1 MVNIRSGTIHFVVIC
16 NSVLQ
21 HIEKQLTLP
30 RKNIVDRKLKKITLK
45 DEAVQVAVSKAEENS
60 EIIEWKGYPLKIV
73 SQWQISSES
82 TGDSLMVNLFIAIT
96 LIGKWF
102 ICVTLYI
109 ATPRRN

>member
-1 MVNIRSGTIHFVVIC
+1 M
-16 NSVLQ
+16 
-21 HIEKQLTLP
+21 LP

-60 EIIEWKGYPLKIV
+60 EIIEWKGYSLKIV
-73 SQWQISSES
+73 SQWQKSSES

-96 LIGKWF
+96 LIDKWF

-109 ATPRRN
+109 ATPRRNRRYACTIFHHSD